1 MKGKIKQYRPAYFS
15 GFENQV
21 NNFNSI
27 DELLNIDWIK
37 NFTEYK
43 DFFRLSISLAD
54 GFTTEHHLM
63 AEYKNGE
70 DWYVVG
76 SIDKDTCKL
85 SDELPIF
92 DKD

>member
-27 DELLNIDWIK
+27 DELINIDWIK
-37 NFTEYK
+37 NFTEDK
-43 DFFRLSISLAD
+43 DFFRLSISLAG
-54 GFTTEHHLM
+54 GFTTKHHLM

-70 DWYVVG
+70 SWYVVG